1 MTMEANQGSTPMEGL
16 GEPSS
21 NGSSND
27 SKMEQCLKFLKSY
40 QSNLQ
45 TGAELLFPDVDD
57 KKMYWDRSHYDSPDS
72 QMMALQKSSTL
83 YVGNMA
89 FTTRTEHV
97 LALFGQIGPVAKVV
111 LGLDRFKKTPCGF
124 CFVEYEERRDAL
136 DAISDLS
143 GTMLGGKPIR
153 VELDAGFKPGRQY
166 GRGVTGGQVRDDRR
180 KNNDPARRHGHA
192 GAGAG
197 SGNRGGRT
205 GGRGQ
210 PSRDY
215 YGRPPPPPGPPP
227 SAGMKRDRDDDV
239 EPEGAPP
246 SKDSRFRED

>member
-1 MTMEANQGSTPMEGL
+1 MADVTIEDNQGTIAMEEL
-16 GEPSS
+16 GVPSS
-21 NGSSND
+21 D
-27 SKMEQCLKFLKSY
+27 SKMEQYLKFLKSY
-40 QSNLQ
+40 QSNLK

-72 QMMALQKSSTL
+72 QMTALQKSSTL

-89 FTTRTEHV
+89 FSTRTEHV

-166 GRGVTGGQVRDDRR
+166 GRGMTGGQVRDDRR
-180 KNNDPARRHGHA
+180 KNNDPARRHGS
-192 GAGAG
+192 GGG
-197 SGNRGGRT
+197 SGGNRGGRG

-239 EPEGAPP
+239 EAEAEGAPP